1 MQGVILPQPEVTC
14 APQLGFLSGQG
25 DGLHNICDVSR
36 LAEAEQHQ
44 VIAVVV
50 LRLWGVLIQEAHVEV
65 RVRDGF
71 ADKPVLVRRFILQK
85 VVFAQPNL
93 VLAGGQGSRQRE

>member
-1 MQGVILPQPEVTC
+1 
-14 APQLGFLSGQG
+14 
-25 DGLHNICDVSR
+25 
-36 LAEAEQHQ
+36 
-44 VIAVVV
+44 
-50 LRLWGVLIQEAHVEV
+50 VLIQEAHVEV

>member
-1 MQGVILPQPEVTC
+1 M
-14 APQLGFLSGQG
+14 
-25 DGLHNICDVSR
+25 
-36 LAEAEQHQ
+36 
-44 VIAVVV
+44 
-50 LRLWGVLIQEAHVEV
+50 LIQEAHVEV

-93 VLAGGQGSRQRE
+93 IIARGHGRRWRD